1 MRIGT
6 LVHYSVKRWVGR
18 DQQGCTV
25 NMDDAKSRAAQ
36 PEVAEPDVAGAIG
49 PRVDGPPARRP
60 GRTTLPGRVAT
71 LAPLDPQAHGSA
83 LYEGIQGEAGER
95 VWQYLFEGP
104 FADRAAFDVHL
115 KRIAASEDPLF
126 FAILDNASGRAVG
139 YASYMRIEPVHRVI
153 EVGSILYTPSLQQT
167 TLATEAMYLMARH
180 VFEDL
185 GYRRYEWKCN
195 ALNAPS
201 RRAALR
207 FGFTFEG
214 IFRQHMIVK
223 GRNRDTAWFSMLDSE
238 WPARKAN
245 FERWLDASNFSAD
258 GRQKVALSTLNEL

>member
-1 MRIGT
+1 MHAQRV
-6 LVHYSVKRWVGR
+6 LKRSLTS
-18 DQQGCTV
+18 QGQSALASMAPRPGV
-25 NMDDAKSRAAQ
+25 RA
-36 PEVAEPDVAGAIG
+36 G
-49 PRVDGPPARRP
+49 PRCQDEWLRWYLLILNV
-60 GRTTLPGRVAT
+60 
-71 LAPLDPQAHGSA
+71 HGKE

-95 VWQYLFEGP
+95 LWQYLFEGP
-104 FADRAAFDVHL
+104 FADRAAFDIHL

-153 EVGSILYTPSLQQT
+153 EVGSILYTPRLQQT

-245 FERWLDASNFSAD
+245 FERWLDPSNFSAD